1 MRNTLFVIH
10 VSLRWQSSLALFSN
24 IKGSR
29 RRRLPL
35 MFEKS
40 AKLDCHL
47 KLCEKQCG
55 IYANFCHCDFAR
67 NTQFGYSTSCGPQNL
82 KSRGFIWSRD
92 PKVRSLLNGF
102 LYIAGILE

>member
-1 MRNTLFVIH
+1 MFIYNMLSICSVLFCNIKNFTIVLPELRC
-10 VSLRWQSSLALFSN
+10 LRWQSSLALFSN

-47 KLCEKQCG
+47 KLEYRLCTCLVFKG
-55 IYANFCHCDFAR
+55 AL
-67 NTQFGYSTSCGPQNL
+67 QFSAFFKHQRKPPSAA
-82 KSRGFIWSRD
+82 SFD
-92 PKVRSLLNGF
+92 V
-102 LYIAGILE
+102 